1 MPFPGPISYDQS
13 KGWRLKSIVSQGPRE
28 WPCRA
33 SPWTPA
39 STTTPSF
46 RLGLRLS
53 DTYLEEDITMDPKN
67 VPRPLSETELRV
79 IVRIGLAPFSSQP
92 TSSRMVGA
100 PDYHQPLKATAKAK

>member
-1 MPFPGPISYDQS
+1 
-13 KGWRLKSIVSQGPRE
+13 
-28 WPCRA
+28 
-33 SPWTPA
+33 
-39 STTTPSF
+39 
-46 RLGLRLS
+46 
-53 DTYLEEDITMDPKN
+53 MDPKN